1 MYTNL
6 GHLGAPIQV
15 SNSSETQDV
24 IEFSI
29 CQNYPQGDQENI
41 QQDASSATSIHIFHP
56 QIHEQ
61 SSQAHSTLT
70 GGEYSSGLELT
81 EFTRIIKRLI
91 KFIVL

>member
-1 MYTNL
+1 MK
-6 GHLGAPIQV
+6 
-15 SNSSETQDV
+15 
-24 IEFSI
+24 
-29 CQNYPQGDQENI
+29 
-41 QQDASSATSIHIFHP
+41 QDASSATSIHIFHP

>member
-6 GHLGAPIQV
+6 AHLGAPIQV

-41 QQDASSATSIHIFHP
+41 QQDASSATSIQIFHP

-70 GGEYSSGLELT
+70 GGEYLNNQALT
-81 EFTRIIKRLI
+81 
-91 KFIVL
+91 